1 MGTPLYLE
9 LVVFQVTVC
18 ALERA
23 DLEQKNDQLTV
34 QISLDKKELQLIEVF
49 KLLFIKYILRVIQCH
64 LIFYYPG

>member
-1 MGTPLYLE
+1 M
-9 LVVFQVTVC
+9 C

-49 KLLFIKYILRVIQCH
+49 RLLFNKYIYGMLFNVI
-64 LIFYYPG
+64 